1 MVFFDT
7 QKYVLFFKYILT
19 YVLIRAIIRS
29 RGEEMNAGE
38 LKRKLKKIGCYKHR
52 EGKRHEMWY
61 SPITGKQF
69 PVSRHD
75 SQEVAA
81 GTLRSIKEDSG
92 LE

>member
-1 MVFFDT
+1 M
-7 QKYVLFFKYILT
+7 T
-19 YVLIRAIIRS
+19 YVLIRIIIYS

-38 LKRKLKKIGCYKHR
+38 LKRKLKKIGCYKHH

-75 SQEVAA
+75 GQEIAT
-81 GTLRSIKEDSG
+81 GTLKSIKEDSG
-92 LE
+92 LK

>member
-1 MVFFDT
+1 
-7 QKYVLFFKYILT
+7 
-19 YVLIRAIIRS
+19 
-29 RGEEMNAGE
+29 MNAGE
-38 LKRKLKKIGCYKHR
+38 LKRKLKKIGCYKHH